1 MPDSPLSNQSLY
13 QSLCQALVGAPLGAA
28 GWTTADWEHFTR
40 LAQSEGVA
48 PRLYA
53 GWKRTGFPPGLPASA
68 QLHLQQAYLQSAG
81 RNTLYLNEL
90 AKLREHFARLGI
102 VCLPLKGAALAGKLY
117 PDPATRPMSDLDLL
131 VQPAQL
137 RPALAALRSLGYS
150 LENFT
155 YHAVLWGPAPVEL
168 HWSLPYPEQPRR
180 QPPEPWFWE
189 QAASQPDA
197 ALLLHAIAHLQ
208 VQNRGQGRLLN
219 YLDIL
224 YLAQSLGAQSLGSY
238 FDWAGLQAQ
247 AAAFGWG
254 AAYTAALQ
262 ATAQRFPYHFPFTA
276 LPGPAEDEPSPSNS
290 PSGLSAAGI
299 RRYGVNPRDRYTAA
313 AWQHLD
319 TRTRLQAAFSLLF
332 PGRGYILWRFNPRP
346 AWLWPLWYPV
356 RWGSILKGV
365 HASVQA

>member
-1 MPDSPLSNQSLY
+1 M
-13 QSLCQALVGAPLGAA
+13 CQALVGAPFAAA
-28 GWTTADWEHFTR
+28 GWTPAGWEYFTR

-48 PRLYA
+48 PLLYA
-53 GWKRTGFPPGLPASA
+53 GWRRASFPAGMPASE
-68 QLHLQQAYLQSAG
+68 QLRLQQVSLQSAG

-90 AKLREHFARLGI
+90 ARIRERFARQEI
-102 VCLPLKGAALAGKLY
+102 ACLPLKGAALAGKLY

-131 VQPAQL
+131 VRPTQL
-137 RPALAALRSLGYS
+137 RLALAALRSLGYS

-189 QAASQPDA
+189 QAEKQPQA
-197 ALLLHAIAHLQ
+197 ALLLHTIIHLQ

-224 YLAQSLGAQSLGSY
+224 YLAQALGGY
-238 FDWAGLQAQ
+238 FDWPGLQAQ
-247 AAAFGWG
+247 AEEFGWG
-254 AAYTAALQ
+254 EAF
-262 ATAQRFPYHFPFTA
+262 ATALRETARRFPYHFPFAA
-276 LPGPAEDEPSPSNS
+276 LPPDAEGAPAPEVAQ
-290 PSGLSAAGI
+290 SGLGPGGVRPAGL
-299 RRYGVNPRDRYTAA
+299 RPRDRYTAA

-319 TRTRLQAAFSLLF
+319 FRTRLQAGFSLLF
-332 PGRGYILWRFNPRP
+332 PGRGYIQWRFHPRP

-356 RWGSILKGV
+356 RWGGILKGL
-365 HASVQA
+365 QA